1 MITKRTG
8 TSEGYAA
15 TDPYPDHVQELRTDE
30 LTGAQVIIAPGRA
43 TRPEVFRPTATDATA
58 TPPDSCPFCSGHES
72 MTPPE
77 VARSGGGDPDTP
89 GWQVRVVPNLYPI
102 VGDGVTGAHEV
113 IVLSPAHDGQLDR
126 LSLEAATATILAVRD
141 RAAFHLAS
149 GLVHA
154 QPILNQGRASGASIE
169 HPHAQLIALGFTPPF
184 VESLLQRF
192 AAAGKD
198 LLAAAIETARAGA
211 FVVSDDSAII
221 WCPPA
226 SPTPFVMRVALPYAR
241 QRFDLATD
249 DEIGVLSGALH
260 NALTR
265 LRTLLGEVAYN
276 VVVHTAPR
284 DDPRP
289 FHWWVDIVPRV
300 SVYGG
305 FELGTGLW
313 VNTRAPESAAEMLR
327 DVIS

>member
-1 MITKRTG
+1 
-8 TSEGYAA
+8 
-15 TDPYPDHVQELRTDE
+15 
-30 LTGAQVIIAPGRA
+30 
-43 TRPEVFRPTATDATA
+43 
-58 TPPDSCPFCSGHES
+58 

-77 VARSGGGDPDTP
+77 VARSGGGVADTP

-102 VGDGVTGAHEV
+102 VGDGVSGAHEV

-126 LSLEAATATILAVRD
+126 LAPEAATAALIALRD
-141 RAAFHLAS
+141 RAAHHLGA

-169 HPHAQLIALGFTPPF
+169 HPHAQLIALGFMPRR
-184 VESLLQRF
+184 VERLLERF

-198 LLAAAIETARAGA
+198 LVAAAIEAARAGV
-211 FVVSDDSAII
+211 FVVSDDSAVT

-226 SPTPFVMRVALPYAR
+226 SATPFVMRVALPYAR

-249 DEIGVLSGALH
+249 AEISVLTGALQD
-260 NALTR
+260 ALTR
-265 LRTLLGEVAYN
+265 LRELLGEVAYN

-313 VNTRAPESAAEMLR
+313 VNTRTPESAAEMLR
-327 DVIS
+327 DAVP

>member
-1 MITKRTG
+1 M
-8 TSEGYAA
+8 
-15 TDPYPDHVQELRTDE
+15 QELRTDE
-30 LTGAQVIIAPGRA
+30 LTGAQVIVAPGRA
-43 TRPEVFRPTATDATA
+43 TRPEIFRPAPSDATGAAPA
-58 TPPDSCPFCSGHES
+58 TCPFCEGHEA

-77 VARSGGGDPDTP
+77 VARTGPGAPDSP

-102 VGDGVTGAHEV
+102 VGDGVAGAHEV

-126 LSLEAATATILAVRD
+126 LAPDAATTAIIGLRD
-141 RAAFHLAS
+141 RAAHHLAA
-149 GLVHA
+149 GHVHA
-154 QPILNQGRASGASIE
+154 QPMLNQGRASGASIE
-169 HPHAQLIALGFTPPF
+169 HPHAQLVALGCTPPH
-184 VESLLQRF
+184 VESLLHRF
-192 AAAGKD
+192 DHAARD
-198 LLAAAIETARAGA
+198 LVADAFEAARAGS
-211 FVVSDDSAII
+211 FVVADESAVT

-226 SPTPFVMRVALPYAR
+226 SSTPFVMRIALPYAR

-249 DEIGVLSGALH
+249 TEISVLTGALQD
-260 NALTR
+260 ALTR

-305 FELGTGLW
+305 FELGTGIW
-313 VNTRAPESAAEMLR
+313 VNTRAPESAAQMLR
-327 DVIS
+327 DAK

>member
-1 MITKRTG
+1 
-8 TSEGYAA
+8 
-15 TDPYPDHVQELRTDE
+15 VQELRTDE

-43 TRPEVFRPTATDATA
+43 TRPEVFRPAAGDAA
-58 TPPDSCPFCSGHES
+58 GTPPATCPFCEGHEA

-77 VARSGGGDPDTP
+77 VARSGRGAPDTP

-102 VGDGVTGAHEV
+102 VGDGVPGAHEV

-126 LSLEAATATILAVRD
+126 LPPDAATAAIIALRD
-141 RAAFHLAS
+141 RAAYHLDT
-149 GLVHA
+149 GLAHA
-154 QPILNQGRASGASIE
+154 QPMLNQGRASGASIE
-169 HPHAQLIALGFTPPF
+169 HPHAQLVALGFAPPH
-184 VESLLQRF
+184 VESLLHRF
-192 AAAGKD
+192 EKAGRD
-198 LLAAAIETARAGA
+198 LVADALEAARAGS
-211 FVVSDDSAII
+211 FQVVDDSAIT

-226 SPTPFVMRVALPYAR
+226 SNTPFVMRVALPYTR

-249 DEIGVLSGALH
+249 SEISVLTAALQD
-260 NALTR
+260 ALSR
-265 LRTLLGEVAYN
+265 LCALLGEVAYN

-327 DVIS
+327 DVKP

>member
-1 MITKRTG
+1 
-8 TSEGYAA
+8 
-15 TDPYPDHVQELRTDE
+15 VQELRTDE

-43 TRPEVFRPTATDATA
+43 TRPEVFRPTTTDAAA
-58 TPPDSCPFCSGHES
+58 TPPDSCPFCAGHES

-77 VARSGGGDPDTP
+77 VARSGGGEPNTP

-102 VGDGVTGAHEV
+102 VGDGVAGAHEV

-126 LSLEAATATILAVRD
+126 LPPEAATATIRMLRD
-141 RAAFHLAS
+141 RAAHHLAA

-154 QPILNQGRASGASIE
+154 LPILNQGRSSGASIE
-169 HPHAQLIALGFTPPF
+169 HPHAQLITLGFTPPH
-184 VESLLQRF
+184 VEMVLSRF
-192 AAAGKD
+192 AVAATD
-198 LLAAAIETARAGA
+198 IVADAIEMARAGA
-211 FVVSDDSAII
+211 FVVNDDSAII

-226 SPTPFVMRVALPYAR
+226 APTPFVMRVALPYGR

-249 DEIGVLSGALH
+249 DEIGVLTGALQD
-260 NALTR
+260 ALAR
-265 LRTLLGEVAYN
+265 LRALLGEVAYN
-276 VVVHTAPR
+276 VVVHNAPR

-305 FELGTGLW
+305 FEIGTGLW
-313 VNTRAPESAAEMLR
+313 VNTRQPEAAAEMLR
-327 DVIS
+327 DATS

>member
-1 MITKRTG
+1 M
-8 TSEGYAA
+8 
-15 TDPYPDHVQELRTDE
+15 QELRTDD

-43 TRPEVFRPTATDATA
+43 TRPEVFRPAATGAAA
-58 TPPDSCPFCSGHES
+58 TPPDSCPFCAGHES

-77 VARSGGGDPDTP
+77 VARTGAGEPDTP

-102 VGDGVTGAHEV
+102 VGDGVPGAHEV
-113 IVLSPAHDGQLDR
+113 IVLSPAHDGELDR
-126 LSLEAATATILAVRD
+126 LSTEAATATLVALRD
-141 RAAFHLAS
+141 RAAHHLVA

-169 HPHAQLIALGFTPPF
+169 HPHAQLIALGFTPPH
-184 VESLLQRF
+184 VEALLQRF
-192 AAAGKD
+192 AGGGRD
-198 LLAAAIETARAGA
+198 LVADAIEAARAGP
-211 FVVSDDSAII
+211 FVVSDDSAVT

-226 SPTPFVMRVALPYAR
+226 SSTPFVMRVALPYAR
-241 QRFDLATD
+241 QRFDLASDT
-249 DEIGVLSGALH
+249 EIGVLTGALQD
-260 NALTR
+260 ALTR
-265 LRTLLGEVAYN
+265 LRALLGEVAYN

-284 DDPRP
+284 DDHRP

-313 VNTRAPESAAEMLR
+313 VNTRPPETAAEMLR
-327 DVIS
+327 DATS

>member
-1 MITKRTG
+1 M
-8 TSEGYAA
+8 
-15 TDPYPDHVQELRTDE
+15 QELRTDE
-30 LTGAQVIIAPGRA
+30 LTGAQVIVAPGRA
-43 TRPEVFRPTATDATA
+43 TRPEVFRPAETGATA
-58 TPPDSCPFCSGHES
+58 TPPDSCPFCEGHEA

-77 VARSGGGDPDTP
+77 VARAGGGAPDSP

-102 VGDGVTGAHEV
+102 VGDGVPGAHEV

-126 LSLEAATATILAVRD
+126 LSPEAAVAAVIALRD
-141 RAAFHLAS
+141 RAAHHLAA

-154 QPILNQGRASGASIE
+154 QPMLNQGRASGASIE
-169 HPHAQLIALGFTPPF
+169 HPHAQLVALGFAPPH
-184 VESLLQRF
+184 VEALLDRF
-192 AAAGKD
+192 
-198 LLAAAIETARAGA
+198 ARAGRDLVADA
-211 FVVSDDSAII
+211 FEVARAGSLLVADDSAVT

-226 SPTPFVMRVALPYAR
+226 SSTPFVMRVALPYAR

-249 DEIGVLSGALH
+249 SEIGVLTGALQD
-260 NALTR
+260 ALKR
-265 LRTLLGEVAYN
+265 LRALLGEVAYN

-284 DDPRP
+284 DDARP

-313 VNTRAPESAAEMLR
+313 VNTRAPESAAQMLR
-327 DVIS
+327 DVAP

>member
-1 MITKRTG
+1 
-8 TSEGYAA
+8 
-15 TDPYPDHVQELRTDE
+15 VQELRTDE

-43 TRPEVFRPTATDATA
+43 TRPEVFRPSNADAA
-58 TPPDSCPFCSGHES
+58 ASPPDSCPFCPGHES

-77 VARSGGGDPDTP
+77 VARSGAGEADTP

-102 VGDGVTGAHEV
+102 DGDGVPGAHEV

-126 LSLEAATATILAVRD
+126 LSPEAATDAVIALRD
-141 RAAFHLAS
+141 RAAHHLDA

-169 HPHAQLIALGFTPPF
+169 HPHAQLIARGFTPPH
-184 VESLLQRF
+184 VERVLQRF

-198 LLAAAIETARAGA
+198 LVAEAIEAARAGA
-211 FVVSDDSAII
+211 VVVSDDSAIT

-226 SPTPFVMRVALPYAR
+226 SSTPFVMRVALPYAR

-249 DEIGVLSGALH
+249 AEIAVVTGALQA
-260 NALTR
+260 ALTR
-265 LRTLLGEVAYN
+265 LRGLLGEVAYN

-327 DVIS
+327 DATR